1 MQQVTDNVNEYDASA
16 GTSTETEPLKGK
28 QRASLRGGMQNFI
41 HWERE
46 RQLQAFLA
54 WLPPELHDAP
64 GICWTQLPPE
74 LMGYCLRAIRNSPDA
89 AYLAV
94 VAGSMP
100 DELGKN
106 SQRSILRNLNG
117 LLRSLRTGGFIQY
130 LDDLEQEQTWHNW
143 AARQEKT
150 EGTRGFLS
158 VYASFTSNHFPSYLL
173 RLDPQDRPRMQRYA
187 LPLLPSGLLERY
199 FPSKQLKSVQKAN
212 RKAVTAILVPLYP
225 ILRQLVRFRK
235 QVAERTLLAI
245 RAAQHKVEAGDATLP
260 YHFHYIETIPEINHD
275 ARSISDVKV
284 QGREVTMKW
293 ALWDKATWVQRHPER
308 YSEESVRCA
317 HEGQGSY
324 SRQQNCFFVQ
334 FEGKASD
341 LLWFGDL
348 VEHAIFLHLQKDS
361 LHLEGYQERWDYA
374 RQLGFPHGCFTG
386 RPGLLAPGDPWFA
399 YAAGRGDELLIEFE
413 SLYRGILFG
422 AALALLALSNGS
434 RVSEL
439 LQVSWNKERCITRTD
454 TIVLIGEDG
463 QPQRGNDGKPLT
475 KQVKL
480 HFQHLLPKGAKTEEE
495 RQLFPLSK
503 EALRLLGEIKTL
515 LEKTYGDIP
524 IVEPARSN
532 SKREHLKAERY
543 LFQWDASPDG
553 KVGAFNRNEVNTLLR
568 FILHGLDVTTAQG
581 KPIRVTAHVLRHVM
595 STHARHYRQVPP
607 EAIAYFFLH
616 HRLRELTGRE
626 PSLTEISEYYTQTTE
641 QQRLAS
647 ISADLD
653 EQEEMDQALLP
664 AVPAPRG
671 LEQMNEDL
679 RIVFELWHALHPTA
693 FGYCGCPGLCPRGN
707 DRALCLGCSYLVTD
721 PERLGAALS
730 WRESYVKQVEL
741 FEAQGNALDAREAR
755 IKVQLLDD
763 VINVMRI
770 QMQAEADGSYIPVYK
785 VLPSPHRK
793 SKEEYETEI

>member
-1 MQQVTDNVNEYDASA
+1 MQQDTEGVNEYDAGT
-16 GTSTETEPLKGK
+16 GTSTETGPLKVK
-28 QRASLRGGMQNFI
+28 KRRTLRGGIQNCI

-46 RQLQAFLA
+46 KQLQAFLA
-54 WLPPELHDAP
+54 WLPQELHDAP
-64 GICWTQLPPE
+64 GMSWTQLSAE

-89 AYLAV
+89 AHLV
-94 VAGSMP
+94 LVAGSLPGTMNV
-100 DELGKN
+100 N
-106 SQRSILRNLNG
+106 SQEATLSNLNR
-117 LLRSLRTGGFIQY
+117 LLRSLRAGGFIQD
-130 LDDLEQEQTWHNW
+130 LDDLKQERTWHNW
-143 AARQEKT
+143 AARQKNT
-150 EGTRGFLS
+150 QGTRGGLS
-158 VYASFTSNHFPSYLL
+158 AYTDLTSKHFPDYLL
-173 RLDPQDRPRMQRYA
+173 RLGPQDRQRMQRYA
-187 LPLLPSGLLERY
+187 LPLLPSDLTERY
-199 FPSKQLKSVQKAN
+199 FPPKQLRSAQQAD
-212 RKAVTAILVPLYP
+212 RKAKTDILVPLYP

-245 RAAQHKVEAGDATLP
+245 RAAQHKVEAGDASLP
-260 YHFHYIETIPEINHD
+260 YHFHYIEAIPEINHD
-275 ARSISDVKV
+275 ARSISDVQV

-348 VEHAIFLHLQKDS
+348 VEHAVFRHFERDS

-374 RQLGFPHGCFTG
+374 RQLGFSKGCFTG
-386 RPGLLAPGDPWFA
+386 RPGLLTPGDQWFA
-399 YAAGRGDELLIEFE
+399 SAADRGSELLIEFE
-413 SLYRGILFG
+413 SLYRRILFG

-434 RVSEL
+434 RASEL
-439 LQVSWNKERCITRTD
+439 LQVSWNEERRITRIE
-454 TIVLIGEDG
+454 TIVLVGEDG
-463 QPQRGNDGKPLT
+463 QPQRGNDGKSLT

-503 EALRLLGEIKTL
+503 EALRLLGEIKML

-524 IVEPARSN
+524 IVEPARDN

-553 KVGAFNRNEVNTLLR
+553 KVGALTENDVITLLR

-581 KPIRVTAHVLRHVM
+581 EPIRVTPHVLRHVM
-595 STHARHYRQVPP
+595 STHARHDRHVPP

-616 HRLRELTGRE
+616 HRLTALTGRE
-626 PSLTEISEYYTQTTE
+626 PSLTDITEYYTQTTE
-641 QQRLAS
+641 KQRFAS
-647 ISADLD
+647 ISTDLD
-653 EQEEMDQALLP
+653 EQEEMDQELLP
-664 AVPAPRG
+664 AAPTPRE

-693 FGYCGCPGLCPRGN
+693 FGYCGCPGLCPRGY

-730 WRESYVKQVEL
+730 WRESSVKQVEL
-741 FEAQGNALDAREAR
+741 FEAQGNALDARHAR
-755 IKVQLLDD
+755 TKVLLLDD
-763 VINVMRI
+763 VINVMRL
-770 QMQAEADGSYIPVYK
+770 QLQAEADGSYIPVFK

-793 SKEEYETEI
+793 GKEEHEKEN